1 MHTHGTMFE
10 CKSFASFFEK
20 KGIPI
25 PGSFLEVPK
34 GTLSQVSSVRRS
46 PNFGAVVFV
55 PLNQFSFFIK
65 QDE

>member
-1 MHTHGTMFE
+1 MALCLNAKVLLLFLKRRGFQ
-10 CKSFASFFEK
+10 
-20 KGIPI
+20 
-25 PGSFLEVPK
+25 FLEAFWKVPK